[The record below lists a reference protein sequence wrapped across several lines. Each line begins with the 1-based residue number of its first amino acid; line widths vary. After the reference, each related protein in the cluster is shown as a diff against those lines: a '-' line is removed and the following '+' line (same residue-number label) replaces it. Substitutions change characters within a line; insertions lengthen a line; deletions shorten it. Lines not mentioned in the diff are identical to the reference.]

1 MLLTY
6 CFSLQGKDH
15 IKYDKPCQDY
25 SAVDE
30 ISKSWKIIAV
40 ADGIGSCKHS
50 EVASKIAVEAVI
62 DLIKKQFPRS
72 DADEK
77 VYESLMLS
85 AMNGAANAIEEY
97 VEKNDASNASQYH
110 TTLTVAIVSKKALYY
125 ANAGDSGIIALD
137 ENGEYHVVT
146 TKQNSADGSVF
157 AMPAYRRFEIGKAD
171 FVPVTVLCMSDGVL
185 DHVVPALYQ
194 DPEVYPDQKYK
205 VVVPFAN
212 VFTTF
217 FMGIDDEEA
226 AERVSNGRN
235 IIIDFLQNDERC
247 KNMTDDLSVAAVIT
261 TDSFLEPD
269 DIPWEEPQIDHLR
282 IKWKELAIYNHDPK
296 AKIAEMVKYIRRQ
309 KPEWTEEQ
317 IKAYLRELRKP
328 EKEQSTIEHTESEP
342 CSVTDCEQEKKRKSI
357 FDKMKRHKD
366 NEGNNGEG

>member
-15 IKYDKPCQDY
+15 IKYGKPCQDF

-30 ISKSWKIIAV
+30 VSKSWKIIAV

-50 EVASKIAVEAVI
+50 EVASRIAVETVI

-97 VEKNDASNASQYH
+97 VEKNDSSNASEYH
-110 TTLTVAIVSKKALYY
+110 TTLTVAVVSKKALYY

-137 ENGEYHVVT
+137 ESGEYHVVT
-146 TKQNSADGSVF
+146 TKQNSEDGAVF
-157 AMPAYRRFEIGKAD
+157 AMPAYRRFEVGKAD
-171 FVPVTVLCMSDGVL
+171 FDPVAVLCMSDGVL
-185 DHVVPALYQ
+185 DNVVPALYQ
-194 DPEVYPDQKYK
+194 DPLIYPDQKYK

-217 FMGIDDEEA
+217 LMGIDDEDA
-226 AERVSNGRN
+226 AERMSNGRS
-235 IIIDFLQNDERC
+235 IIIDFLQTDERC
-247 KNMTDDLSVAAVIT
+247 KAMTDDLSVAAVIA
-261 TDSFLEPD
+261 TDSFLDPN
-269 DIPWEEPQIDHLR
+269 DIPWEEPHIDHLQ

-296 AKIAEMVKYIRRQ
+296 AKIAEMVKYIRKQ

-317 IKAYLRELRKP
+317 IKAYLSELCKS
-328 EKEQSTIEHTESEP
+328 EKEQDTTEQTEAKL
-342 CSVTDCEQEKKRKSI
+342 CSAADCEQENRRKSI
-357 FDKMKRHKD
+357 FDRMSYEKRI
-366 NEGNNGEG
+366 

>member
-15 IKYDKPCQDY
+15 IKYDRPCQDF

-50 EVASKIAVEAVI
+50 EVASKLAVETVI
-62 DLIKKQFPRS
+62 DLIKRQFPRS

-77 VYESLMLS
+77 TYKSLMLT

-97 VEKNDASNASQYH
+97 VEKNDSSNASQYH

-137 ENGEYHVVT
+137 ENGKYHVVT
-146 TKQNSADGSVF
+146 TKQNSADGAVY
-157 AMPAYRRFEIGKAD
+157 AMPAHRRFEIGKANFD
-171 FVPVTVLCMSDGVL
+171 PVAVLCMSDGVL
-185 DHVVPALYQ
+185 DHVAPALYE
-194 DPEVYPDQKYK
+194 DPEIYPDQKYK

-217 FMGIDDEEA
+217 LIGAEDEDA
-226 AERVSNGRN
+226 TERLSNGKS
-235 IIIDFLQNDERC
+235 IIIDFLQTDERC
-247 KNMTDDLSVAAVIT
+247 KSMTDDLSVAAVIVS
-261 TDSFLEPD
+261 DSFLDPK
-269 DIPWEEPQIDHLR
+269 DIPWEEPQIDHLL
-282 IKWKELAIYNHDPK
+282 IKWKALAIYNHDPK
-296 AKIAEMVKYIRRQ
+296 SKIAEMVKYIRRQ

-317 IKAYLRELRKP
+317 IETYLSDLRKS
-328 EKEQSTIEHTESEP
+328 EMKRDATEGAESQTCP
-342 CSVTDCEQEKKRKSI
+342 VTDREQER
-357 FDKMKRHKD
+357 RHKGIFNRNKRRKD
-366 NEGNNGEG
+366 EAGNNSEE